1 MVMRI
6 FSGHCPLVWG
16 EWRHEVATP
25 LSCLY
30 FLLASLSNTAGQNR
44 AVPAVLVPISA
55 QISNIGNK
63 PRIFMWCQSGVTWV
77 WRQSGV
83 IFARCQCGVTMP
95 TGGFGCLRSSSA
107 LRSII
112 RKTKISF
119 CCLLRQK
126 SFLRNCRQKQFL
138 QNCQNRSDRL
148 RCEN

>member
-44 AVPAVLVPISA
+44 AVPAVLVAISA

-63 PRIFMWCQSGVTWV
+63 PRIFMRCQSGVTWV
-77 WRQSGV
+77 WRQS
-83 IFARCQCGVTMP
+83 GVTMP

-112 RKTKISF
+112 RKKKISF

-126 SFLRNCRQKQFL
+126 SFLRNCHQKHFL